1 MSMEFALVIVLAVLL
16 LTLLLI
22 RIDGVLG
29 PALIAFSVIVVL
41 AVFAAAAYSA
51 FVAPE
56 AFFTLLAI
64 GTAYFGFAY
73 WKVARD
79 SARAAAGYTADK
91 PDGLAGDE
99 PQSPRA

>member
-1 MSMEFALVIVLAVLL
+1 MTIEITLAIVLAVLV
-16 LTLLLI
+16 LTLLA

-29 PALIAFSVIVVL
+29 PALIAFSVVIVL
-41 AVFAAAAYSA
+41 AIFAAAAYSA

-64 GTAYFGFAY
+64 GAAYFGFSY

-79 SARAAAGYTADK
+79 SERAAAGYVADK
-91 PDGLAGDE
+91 PGSLANGE
-99 PQSPRA
+99 PQSPRT

>member
-1 MSMEFALVIVLAVLL
+1 MTMEVTLVIALAALV
-16 LTLLLI
+16 LTLLMI

-29 PALIAFSVIVVL
+29 PVLIAFSVVIVL

-51 FVAPE
+51 FAAPE

-64 GTAYFGFAY
+64 GAAYFGLAY

-99 PQSPRA
+99 PQSPRI